1 MIKLFLGYTGK
12 DCETNI
18 NDCPGN
24 LCQNGATCID
34 GMNTY
39 TCHCPP
45 SYTGKIYKSNTDFL
59 PIFIYYTEPKS
70 EFGTLIFLQELT
82 AVRM

>member
-1 MIKLFLGYTGK
+1 MITLFLGYTGK

-34 GMNTY
+34 GLNTY

-45 SYTGKIYKSNTDFL
+45 SYTGKIYK
-59 PIFIYYTEPKS
+59 
-70 EFGTLIFLQELT
+70 
-82 AVRM
+82 